1 MGSLPE
7 IENKCMKKKIEIA
20 SWPRR
25 SHYEYFQT
33 FDCPMFSITSP
44 VRVDALYRYAKE
56 AGISFFVLCLFVLLK
71 ALNGVPQ
78 LRQRVEEGEV
88 WEYEFVDALVPV
100 LAADGEFTQILV
112 EYRDD
117 LSAFLDHALPLIQ
130 AAKEAPAQAN
140 PCHRTDIAVFSCL
153 PWIPFT
159 QVASAYRVFRGQ
171 YLPLIHWGK
180 MEPDVSGRLM
190 MPVAVQANHVLVD
203 GVHIGNFYKNIDYFC
218 SRF

>member
-1 MGSLPE
+1 M
-7 IENKCMKKKIEIA
+7 MKKKIEL
-20 SWPRR
+20 STWPRR

-44 VRVDALYRYAKE
+44 VRVDALYGCAKE
-56 AGISFFVLCLFVLLK
+56 RGISFFALCLFALLK

-78 LRQRVEEGEV
+78 LRQRVEDGDV
-88 WEYEFVDALVPV
+88 WEYDSVDALVPV

-112 EYRDD
+112 EYRDG
-117 LSAFLDHALPLIQ
+117 LPSFLDHALPLIRQ
-130 AAKEAPAQAN
+130 AKAEPARAN

-180 MEPDVSGRLM
+180 MEPDASGRLM

-203 GVHIGNFYKNIDYFC
+203 GVHVGRFYGMLEKWC
-218 SRF
+218 SKKDW